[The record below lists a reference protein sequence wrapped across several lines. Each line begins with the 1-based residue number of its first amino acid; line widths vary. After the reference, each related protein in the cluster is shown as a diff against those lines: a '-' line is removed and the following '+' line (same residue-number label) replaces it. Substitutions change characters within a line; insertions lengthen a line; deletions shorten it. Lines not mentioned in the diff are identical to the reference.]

1 MRLAPRGLE
10 PDRVLRKILP
20 RSLFGRTLL
29 IVILPLILLEGVAL
43 QIFYGSHL
51 DVLSRRLAGSVA
63 GEIAFVLDQA
73 ALHPASSAR
82 IFAHAGQRFQFRF
95 HFHEGETL
103 TPRGL
108 PHVFGPVDTDLARAL
123 RRDLNRKFSLVWN
136 GPPGMIRVDV
146 QLATGVMTVDVP
158 RKRLYVGALYI
169 FFAWLAGVTILLL
182 GIAILF
188 LRNQV
193 RAIRRL
199 ALAAEAFGMGRDPG
213 PIRPE
218 GAIEVRRAATAF
230 NRMQDRIRRFLTQR
244 TAMLAGVSHDLRTP
258 LTRLRLA
265 IAMLPPDIAD
275 TDGMNDDVTE
285 MERLIGLYLT
295 FARGE
300 GTEQPQP
307 TDIALLI
314 EDLAARAARGGAA
327 IALDLAHLPQA
338 GGPAGGDAPGAVQPA
353 RQRGPPRPP
362 HRRRGGAGRR
372 ADAADRHRR
381 RWPRHPRRASRA
393 DAASLRKRLGRRHR
407 PRPRHR
413 PRHRR
418 GAWRHAP
425 PRYQPARRPAGGDHD
440 PALTRRRPARHGN
453 DMAGSYAKI

>member
-10 PDRVLRKILP
+10 PDRILRKILP

-29 IVILPLILLEGVAL
+29 IVVLPLILLEGVAL

-63 GEIAFVLDQA
+63 GEIAFVLDQTNR
-73 ALHPASSAR
+73 HPDARDR
-82 IFAHAGQRFQFRF
+82 IFAHAGYRFEFRFQF
-95 HFHEGETL
+95 HEGAKL
-103 TPRGL
+103 TPHGL
-108 PHVFGPVDTDLARAL
+108 PHVFGPVDTDLAAAL
-123 RRDLNRKFSLVWN
+123 RHNLDRPFTLVWN

-146 QLATGVMTVDVP
+146 QLLSGVLTVDVP

-169 FFAWLAGVTILLL
+169 FFAWLAGVTVLLL
-182 GIAILF
+182 GLAILF

-230 NRMQDRIRRFLTQR
+230 NRMQDRIRRFLNQR
-244 TAMLAGVSHDLRTP
+244 TTMLAGVSHDLRTP

-265 IAMLPPDIAD
+265 IAMLPSDAGDIEGMGEDIA
-275 TDGMNDDVTE
+275 E

-307 TDIALLI
+307 TDVGALI
-314 EDLAARAARGGAA
+314 EDLVTRATRGGASL
-327 IALDLAHLPQA
+327 ALDLATLP
-338 GGPAGGDAPGAVQPA
+338 PVVL
-353 RQRGPPRPP
+353 RPE
-362 HRRRGGAGRR
+362 AIRR
-372 ADAADRHRR
+372 ALANLLDNAIRHSRHVVVAA
-381 RWPRHPRRASRA
+381 A
-393 DAASLRKRLGRRHR
+393 LE
-407 PRPRHR
+407 
-413 PRHRR
+413 
-418 GAWRHAP
+418 
-425 PRYQPARRPAGGDHD
+425 GDHTLRIVFD
-440 PALTRRRPARHGN
+440 DDGPGIPAERREQMLRPFESGNADGTGLGLAIARDIIAAHGA
-453 DMAGSYAKI
+453 DIRLQDSPLGGLRVVITIPT

>member
-29 IVILPLILLEGVAL
+29 IVVLPLVLLEGVAL

-73 ALHPASSAR
+73 TLHPAARGR
-82 IFAHAGQRFQFRF
+82 IFAHAARRFEFRIRF
-95 HFHEGETL
+95 HRGAAL

-108 PHVFGPVDTDLARAL
+108 PHAFGPVDTDLARAL
-123 RRDLNRKFSLVWN
+123 RQNLDRDFTLAWH
-136 GPPGMIRVDV
+136 GPPGMIRVDI
-146 QLATGVMTVDVP
+146 QLARGVLTVDVP

-188 LRNQV
+188 LRNQI

-199 ALAAEAFGMGRDPG
+199 AFAAEAFGMGRDPG

-230 NRMQDRIRRFLTQR
+230 NRMQDRIRRFLVQR

-265 IAMLPPDIAD
+265 LAMMPPDTADIEGMTEDIA
-275 TDGMNDDVTE
+275 E

-307 TDIALLI
+307 ADLAPLI
-314 EDLAARAARGGAA
+314 EDLAARAARGGAPV
-327 IALDLAHLPQA
+327 ALDLARLPPVVLRPEA
-338 GGPAGGDAPGAVQPA
+338 MRRALANLLDNAA
-353 RQRGPPRPP
+353 R
-362 HRRRGGAGRR
+362 HAAGRIVIG
-372 ADAADRHRR
+372 AAPEGGQTLRITIDDDG
-381 RWPRHPRRASRA
+381 PGIPESRRAAMLRPFESGSATGTGLGLAIARDIVAAHGGELRLA
-393 DAASLRKRLGRRHR
+393 DSPLGGLRVIVTL
-407 PRPRHR
+407 P
-413 PRHRR
+413 
-418 GAWRHAP
+418 
-425 PRYQPARRPAGGDHD
+425 
-440 PALTRRRPARHGN
+440 L
-453 DMAGSYAKI
+453 

>member
-73 ALHPASSAR
+73 ALHPAASAR

-95 HFHEGETL
+95 HFHEGEKL

-146 QLATGVMTVDVP
+146 QLASGVMTVDVP

-307 TDIALLI
+307 TDIVLLI
-314 EDLAARAARGGAA
+314 EDLAARAARGGAT
-327 IALDLAHLPQA
+327 ITLDLAHLPQA
-338 GGPAGGDAPGAVQPA
+338 VV
-353 RQRGPPRPP
+353 RPE
-362 HRRRGGAGRR
+362 AMRR
-372 ADAADRHRR
+372 ALSNLLDNAA
-381 RWPRHPRRASRA
+381 
-393 DAASLRKRLGRRHR
+393 
-407 PRPRHR
+407 
-413 PRHRR
+413 
-418 GAWRHAP
+418 RHAHRIVVAAAP
-425 PRYQPARRPAGGDHD
+425 EGGQMLRIVIDDDGPGIPAARREQMLRPFESGSAAGTGLGL
-440 PALTRRRPARHGN
+440 AIARDIVAAHGGTLRL
-453 DMAGSYAKI
+453 DTSPLGGLRVAITIPL

>member
-95 HFHEGETL
+95 HFHEGEAL

-338 GGPAGGDAPGAVQPA
+338 VV
-353 RQRGPPRPP
+353 RPE
-362 HRRRGGAGRR
+362 AMRR
-372 ADAADRHRR
+372 ALSNLLDNAA
-381 RWPRHPRRASRA
+381 
-393 DAASLRKRLGRRHR
+393 
-407 PRPRHR
+407 
-413 PRHRR
+413 
-418 GAWRHAP
+418 RHAHRIVVAAAP
-425 PRYQPARRPAGGDHD
+425 EGGQMLRIVIDDDGPGIPAERREQMLRPFESGSAAGTGLGL
-440 PALTRRRPARHGN
+440 AIARDIVAAHGGTLRL
-453 DMAGSYAKI
+453 DTSPLGGLRVAITIPL

>member
-95 HFHEGETL
+95 HFHEREKL

-338 GGPAGGDAPGAVQPA
+338 VV
-353 RQRGPPRPP
+353 RPE
-362 HRRRGGAGRR
+362 AMRR
-372 ADAADRHRR
+372 ALSNLLDNAA
-381 RWPRHPRRASRA
+381 
-393 DAASLRKRLGRRHR
+393 
-407 PRPRHR
+407 
-413 PRHRR
+413 
-418 GAWRHAP
+418 RHAHRIVVAAAP
-425 PRYQPARRPAGGDHD
+425 EGGQMLRIVIDDDGPGIPAERREQMLRPFESGSAAGTGLGL
-440 PALTRRRPARHGN
+440 AIARDIVAAHGGTLRL
-453 DMAGSYAKI
+453 DTSPLGGLRVAITIPL

>member
-82 IFAHAGQRFQFRF
+82 IVAHAGQRFQFRF
-95 HFHEGETL
+95 HFHAGETL

-338 GGPAGGDAPGAVQPA
+338 VV
-353 RQRGPPRPP
+353 RPE
-362 HRRRGGAGRR
+362 AMRR
-372 ADAADRHRR
+372 ALSNLLDNAA
-381 RWPRHPRRASRA
+381 
-393 DAASLRKRLGRRHR
+393 
-407 PRPRHR
+407 
-413 PRHRR
+413 
-418 GAWRHAP
+418 RHAHRIVVAAAP
-425 PRYQPARRPAGGDHD
+425 EGGQMLRIVIDDDGPGIPAERREQMLRPFESGSAAGTGLGL
-440 PALTRRRPARHGN
+440 AIARDIVAAHGGTLRL
-453 DMAGSYAKI
+453 DTSPLGGLRVAITIPL